1 MTRHVMPP
9 VEGYDLGTQPTVAFL
24 AASLDDQ
31 LRRLREDVAG
41 LDVEALEWQEAPGR
55 NTIGMLLAHL
65 AVAEAWW
72 FHAGARGIS
81 EREGINEVLQGVIRM
96 NPEDDGI
103 PLAPDGGH
111 PATLAG
117 KTLGDYLALLERARA
132 ASHEVLRGW
141 TDADL
146 DQEVEFRDRRVS
158 RGWILYH
165 VLEHMV
171 AHYGQIL
178 LLKRIR
184 ADRGLG

>member
-1 MTRHVMPP
+1 MPTSRLAAMTRHVMPP

-81 EREGINEVLQGVIRM
+81 EREGINEVLQGVIGM

-117 KTLGDYLALLERARA
+117 IIVILGQDYRLTCHFQGLFQSLLTMLTITIIFLW
-132 ASHEVLRGW
+132 H
-141 TDADL
+141 
-146 DQEVEFRDRRVS
+146 
-158 RGWILYH
+158 
-165 VLEHMV
+165 
-171 AHYGQIL
+171 GQG
-178 LLKRIR
+178 LLKHV
-184 ADRGLG
+184 